1 MDASRIGQKIS
12 NGIWK
17 GTISLCFL
25 GTFYVLGIAGH
36 MSYTAIRE
44 GMARKERLKQLKESG
59 QLEDINAAAELIN
72 PNLKMVR
79 IDRLSVLFDLFSH
92 LDSDALGRRW

>member
-1 MDASRIGQKIS
+1 MDATRIAKTIS

-25 GTFYVLGIAGH
+25 GTLYALGIAGH

-44 GMARKERLKQLKESG
+44 GIKRKERLAQLRESG
-59 QLEDINAAAELIN
+59 QLEDISLASELIN
-72 PNLKMVR
+72 PNLKIVR
-79 IDRLSVLFDLFSH
+79 CRVVRS
-92 LDSDALGRRW
+92 